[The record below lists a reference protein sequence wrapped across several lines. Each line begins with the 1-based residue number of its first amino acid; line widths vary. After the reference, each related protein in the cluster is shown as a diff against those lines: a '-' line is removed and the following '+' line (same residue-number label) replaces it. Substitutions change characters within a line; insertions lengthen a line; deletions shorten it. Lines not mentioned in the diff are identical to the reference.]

1 MQHIFR
7 QSVVVAEQSR
17 PADTSDRMGTVNSS
31 EDREETVEVAN
42 FDFRENRKEKS
53 FLHRLERGKRR
64 KSINKEKHESRSCS
78 YSWKMQSVKMRL
90 I

>member
-17 PADTSDRMGTVNSS
+17 PADTTDRMGTVNSS

-42 FDFRENRKEKS
+42 FDFREKS

-64 KSINKEKHESRSCS
+64 RSINKEKHESRSCS

-90 I
+90 